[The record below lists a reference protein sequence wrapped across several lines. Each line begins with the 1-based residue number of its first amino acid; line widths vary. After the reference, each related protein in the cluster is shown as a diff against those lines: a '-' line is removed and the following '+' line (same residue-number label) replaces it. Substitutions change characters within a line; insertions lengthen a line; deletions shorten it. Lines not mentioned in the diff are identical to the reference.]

1 MRTWKHLTI
10 KHPATIMCST
20 SRTESLPSPV
30 MSTHPMPSSTTIQ
43 TPSSSKVPPSADS
56 PAFHPQLSDR
66 LFSSHVRSAS
76 PAPSSVSVSPASTF
90 SGSAAPPTL
99 PFGSHSSHPTT
110 AIPGGASPHA
120 TPIPTDGSAS
130 LSSPASMTM
139 RASPTSSSAAVHNLH
154 VFFHTPH
161 LNSKSKV

>member
-10 KHPATIMCST
+10 KHPTTIMCST
-20 SRTESLPSPV
+20 CRTGSLPSPV
-30 MSTHPMPSSTTIQ
+30 MSTPQMPSSTTIP

-56 PAFHPQLSDR
+56 PAFHPQLSAR

-110 AIPGGASPHA
+110 DIPGGAFPHA
-120 TPIPTDGSAS
+120 TPIPTAGSALLS
-130 LSSPASMTM
+130 LPVSTVMN
-139 RASPTSSSAAVHNLH
+139 ASPTSSSAIVHNLH
-154 VFFHTPH
+154 LLFHTPH
-161 LNSKSKV
+161 LNSKSNV